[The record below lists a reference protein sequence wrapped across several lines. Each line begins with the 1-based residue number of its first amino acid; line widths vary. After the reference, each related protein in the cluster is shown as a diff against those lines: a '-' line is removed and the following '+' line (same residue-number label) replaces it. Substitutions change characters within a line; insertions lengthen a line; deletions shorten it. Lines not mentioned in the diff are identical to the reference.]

1 MFSPIA
7 IKELQ
12 ALGVMATL
20 YRKVYPERRRTTWKW
35 KNKKENQQLAYRLS
49 LSFLT
54 ERPAGPTLDAVIP
67 VLPRASNPQLKITHV
82 ALPRLELFAS
92 SFPGHGWCRN
102 SIMIVGVRGPVAA
115 KMRMDGKNTLELF
128 LDLNSR
134 SFRAPGANPFWLAV
148 ACEFQ
153 FMLAD
158 GSQDIW
164 ESYGICSHWLPC

>member
-1 MFSPIA
+1 
-7 IKELQ
+7 
-12 ALGVMATL
+12 VMATL

-134 SFRAPGANPFWLAV
+134 SFRAPEANPFGLLWRVNFSSCWLT
-148 ACEFQ
+148 
-153 FMLAD
+153 

-164 ESYGICSHWLPC
+164 ESYGICSHRCPC